1 MTRRTAAENDRR
13 LTQLGSDLGLFY
25 PGPAGWWEDA
35 DLHPVAERAEARSF
49 DLDVVSG
56 VVAADQLLVNR
67 LKTHQGE
74 LASLGHPQYGSRHHE
89 LMGQPN
95 TERTRA
101 LIKLYV
107 LEAMSHE
114 PRVAEIHR
122 CDVVAAHEPP
132 RDVVRISMDVEI
144 VGEPNR
150 RNLVVPFSL
159 AVGAESESDVVAN
172 MVAAGGV
179 S

>member
-1 MTRRTAAENDRR
+1 M
-13 LTQLGSDLGLFY
+13 SS
-25 PGPAGWWEDA
+25 PP
-35 DLHPVAERAEARSF
+35 
-49 DLDVVSG
+49 
-56 VVAADQLLVNR
+56 
-67 LKTHQGE
+67 
-74 LASLGHPQYGSRHHE
+74 LGHPEYGSRHHE

-132 RDVVRISMDVEI
+132 RDVVRISMEVEI
-144 VGEPNR
+144 VGEPDR

-159 AVGAESESDVVAN
+159 AVGAESDVDL
-172 MVAAGGV
+172 AASEATVGGG